1 MPQVT
6 DDESAEATADLP
18 TAADA
23 FRTLIH
29 HAQEQ
34 ADAST
39 ADVDD
44 TDDTDAEPVDPA
56 GDGARSGSSR
66 RRVLRLAV
74 AGTTVA
80 ALVAATVVAVLYGL
94 ADAHHRAVTSAER
107 AATVAA
113 RQDAVYV
120 SSYDYRSLDQAFA
133 RVTANATGSFRDDFA
148 KTSKALEPTIT
159 KAKATATGT
168 VQDIAVQS
176 GSTSSVVLLAF
187 VDQKLTTSAGS
198 TPQTVTNRL
207 VITMSKQHGRWL
219 MSNVVTV

>member
-1 MPQVT
+1 MPQAT
-6 DDESAEATADLP
+6 DDETATATADAP
-18 TAADA
+18 TTADA

-29 HAQEQ
+29 RARE
-34 ADAST
+34 AAETSEGAPPDRPA
-39 ADVDD
+39 
-44 TDDTDAEPVDPA
+44 TDAEPA
-56 GDGARSGSSR
+56 ADGTRPGATH

-74 AGTTVA
+74 AAATVA
-80 ALVAATVVAVLYGL
+80 ALVAATVAAVLYGL
-94 ADAHHRAVTSAER
+94 ADAHHRDVTAAEH

-113 RQDAVYV
+113 RQDAVSI
-120 SSYDYRSLDQAFA
+120 SSYDYRSLDQAFG
-133 RVTANATGSFRDDFA
+133 RVTANATGSFKDDFA

-207 VITMSKQHGRWL
+207 VITMSKQHGHWL

>member
-6 DDESAEATADLP
+6 DDETASATADVP
-18 TAADA
+18 TTADA

-29 HAQEQ
+29 RAQE
-34 ADAST
+34 ASET
-39 ADVDD
+39 GDVDAADDAVTD
-44 TDDTDAEPVDPA
+44 TVETVDEPA
-56 GDGARSGSSR
+56 HSWGTR
-66 RRVLRLAV
+66 RQVLRVTV
-74 AGTTVA
+74 AAITVA

-94 ADAHHRAVTSAER
+94 ADAHHRAVSSAER

-133 RVTANATGSFRDDFA
+133 RVTANATGSFKDDFA

-176 GSTSSVVLLAF
+176 GGTSSVVLLAF

-207 VITMSKQHGRWL
+207 VITMSKQHGHWL